1 MTSRRV
7 ERINGQLRQE
17 LSQIISRQI
26 KDPRLGGVI
35 TVTQVKTANDLRTAR
50 VFVSVL
56 GDEATKHSTLE
67 GIQSASTFLRREL
80 RDRINLRYV
89 PFMKFEL
96 DQSIEDADN
105 LLRVIDRL
113 QNGRD
118 PRESSAEMP
127 AYEGPGHSLPT
138 ASK

>member
-7 ERINGQLRQE
+7 DRINGQLREE
-17 LSQIISRQI
+17 LSQLISRQI
-26 KDPRLGGVI
+26 KDPRIGGVVTI
-35 TVTQVKTANDLRTAR
+35 TQVKAANDLRTAR

-56 GDEATKHSTLE
+56 GDQATKQSTLE

-80 RDRINLRYV
+80 RERLNLRYV

-105 LLRVIDRL
+105 LLRIIDQL
-113 QNGRD
+113 KDD
-118 PRESSAEMP
+118 PISDERSAQAP
-127 AYEGPGHSLPT
+127 TYEGPL
-138 ASK
+138 ASPSKND

>member
-7 ERINGQLRQE
+7 DRINGQLRQE

-26 KDPRLGGVI
+26 KDPRIGGVVTI
-35 TVTQVKTANDLRTAR
+35 TQVKTANDLRTAR

-56 GDEATKHSTLE
+56 GDQATKQSTLE

-80 RDRINLRYV
+80 RDRLNLRYV

-96 DQSIEDADN
+96 DQSIEYADN
-105 LLRVIDRL
+105 LLRVIDQL
-113 QNGRD
+113 TDERD
-118 PRESSAEMP
+118 SHETSDPTP
-127 AYEGPGHSLPT
+127 AYQGPLAFPPEGD
-138 ASK
+138 

>member
-7 ERINGQLRQE
+7 DRINGQLRQE

-26 KDPRLGGVI
+26 KDPRIGVVVTI
-35 TVTQVKTANDLRTAR
+35 TQVKTAHDLRTAR

-56 GDEATKHSTLE
+56 GDQATRLSTLE

-80 RDRINLRYV
+80 RDRLNMRYV

-105 LLRVIDRL
+105 LLRIIDQL
-113 QNGRD
+113 KDEPTSNEPSDQIPG
-118 PRESSAEMP
+118 
-127 AYEGPGHSLPT
+127 YKGPLVSPSGSD
-138 ASK
+138 